1 MRGSRGVALRRRSRG
16 VALIG
21 VLLMVALLAALTV
34 AAMAQLRADAHLV
47 ANMISLATAHHA
59 AEAGVQRGLYELAAP
74 RTDAAWPAD
83 GTAQELGFGEATV
96 RVTLSDAAG
105 RIDLNL
111 APEALLERLA
121 ERAPGGAAAGRAL
134 AEQIAA
140 RRRSAPFQSVEELAE
155 LPGMHAALYRALRP
169 ALTVHSRQPGIIAE
183 AASRQVL
190 LAVPGADEAEVERYL
205 AARERQRAAG
215 LPPPPPPGEREYF
228 ARNGNATFDVHA
240 EARLPNGLRSHV
252 AATVDLRRPG
262 WRAPYRVI
270 EWRHEG
276 PELFAPEPSP

>member
-1 MRGSRGVALRRRSRG
+1 MRGSRGVAL
-16 VALIG
+16 VG

-34 AAMAQLRADAHLV
+34 AAMAQLRADARLV
-47 ANMISLATAHHA
+47 ANMLSLASAHHA

-74 RTDAAWPAD
+74 RSDAAWPAD

-96 RVTLSDAAG
+96 RVTLSDEAS

-111 APEALLERLA
+111 APEVLLERLV
-121 ERAPGGAAAGRAL
+121 ERAAGAAASRTL
-134 AEQIAA
+134 AEQIVA
-140 RRRSAPFQSVEELAE
+140 RREATPFQSVEELAE
-155 LPGMHAALYRALRP
+155 LPGMRAALYHALRP

-190 LAVPGADEAEVERYL
+190 LAIPGADEADVERYL
-205 AARERQRAAG
+205 ALRERQRAAG

-262 WRAPYRVI
+262 WRAPFRVI

-276 PELFAPEPSP
+276 PELFPPEPER

>member
-1 MRGSRGVALRRRSRG
+1 MRRSRG

-96 RVTLSDAAG
+96 RVTLSDEAS

-111 APEALLERLA
+111 APEVLLERLV
-121 ERAPGGAAAGRAL
+121 ERAAGAAASRTL
-134 AEQIAA
+134 AEQIVA
-140 RRRSAPFQSVEELAE
+140 RRQAAPFQSVEELAE
-155 LPGMHAALYRALRP
+155 LPGMHAALYRELRP

-190 LAVPGADEAEVERYL
+190 LAVPGADEADVERYL
-205 AARERQRAAG
+205 ALRERHRAAG
-215 LPPPPPPGEREYF
+215 LAPPPPPGEREYF

-262 WRAPYRVI
+262 WRAPFRVI

-276 PELFAPEPSP
+276 PELFPPEASR